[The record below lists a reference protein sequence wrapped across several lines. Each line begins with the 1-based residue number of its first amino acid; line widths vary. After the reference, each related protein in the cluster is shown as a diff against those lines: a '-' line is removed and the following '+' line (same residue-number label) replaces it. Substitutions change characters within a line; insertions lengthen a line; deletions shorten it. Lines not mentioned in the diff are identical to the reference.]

1 MTRQLRRLVG
11 QVALGLTFSLFI
23 LTGQSLAQEGPVYLV
38 VNQAKIIAESKAGKD
53 LNEKAKKLNETI
65 QAELKKESEAIRKEE
80 EEIKQMQAMF
90 TPEVR
95 EQRVERWQKR
105 VQDYQITAQRLQAE
119 WEQTV
124 VKSRRDELVTAVEPI
139 YQDIIKERNAT
150 IMVDRSTLIYASPDI
165 DVTSEV
171 IKRLDDKITTV
182 KFERVTFEQPQQEA
196 QE

>member
-1 MTRQLRRLVG
+1 MTRKLRRLFG
-11 QVALGLTFSLFI
+11 QIALGLTCSLFF
-23 LTGQSLAQEGPVYLV
+23 LNGQVQAQEAPIILV

-53 LNEKAKKLNETI
+53 LNEKARQLNESI

-95 EQRVERWQKR
+95 EQRVERWKKR
-105 VQDYQITAQRLQAE
+105 VQDYQISSQRLQAE

-139 YQDIIKERNAT
+139 YQDIIKERGAT
-150 IMVDRSTLIYASPDI
+150 IMVDRSTLIYASPDV

-182 KFERVTFEQPQQEA
+182 KFERVTFEQAQPEA
-196 QE
+196 SE